1 MTQTCASNGAENC
14 EASFVGFVQ
23 LHTGLIQEIF
33 LCLLHRCVQRT
44 VRAVAT
50 PLSEVSCHYIGVIRM
65 FFSNI
70 MFFVFVT
77 HICVLCIIPYVCCR
91 LFLNTSVSHELLNRR
106 HS

>member
-70 MFFVFVT
+70 MFFFLSHTYVSFESFLMCVVAYSST
-77 HICVLCIIPYVCCR
+77 HLCHMNY
-91 LFLNTSVSHELLNRR
+91 
-106 HS
+106 